1 MNRSALVSG
10 IIRTARTEVYAYGVN
25 DCFFLGL
32 KVIDA
37 LQGTAHVETYAGAY
51 ETLKGAQ
58 KALRKRKHTSLVTF
72 FAGLLPVIQWGHA
85 RIGDLAIVDID
96 GAEHV
101 AIHGGQAWMSITEA
115 GPRSWPLHL
124 SKCAFRV

>member
-10 IIRTARTEVYAYGVN
+10 IIRTALAEAYAYGVN

-32 KVIDA
+32 KVIDG
-37 LQGTAHVETYAGAY
+37 LQGTSHIKSFAGSYRTLTGAHR
-51 ETLKGAQ
+51 
-58 KALRKRKHTSLVTF
+58 ALRKRGHETIVTLY
-72 FAGLLPVIQWGHA
+72 AELLPIIPWGHA
-85 RIGDLAIVDID
+85 RIGDLAVVDID

-101 AIHGGQAWMSITEA
+101 AVHGGQAWMSITED

-124 SKCAFRV
+124 AKSAFRV